1 MQRLSCPLR
10 TRLEN
15 TLCLSRFPLHQRR
28 FRNMKD
34 VVPTRQVS
42 RRMFIGGALAALSVP
57 LASSLLTGN
66 ALAAPSPFLMQ
77 AKADFIRLSYL
88 LTGHPSL
95 DASMAERLYQHMLTL
110 YPDFTQQVRALAQFI
125 DANHISADNLHPA
138 LLQQQPA
145 LAPLP
150 AAILTAW
157 YLGVVGTGKQAVCL
171 AYENALMNQ
180 AVRDHLTPPSYAYGA
195 YGTWATK
202 PQ

>member
-1 MQRLSCPLR
+1 
-10 TRLEN
+10 
-15 TLCLSRFPLHQRR
+15 
-28 FRNMKD
+28 MKD

-57 LASSLLTGN
+57 LVSSLLTGN
-66 ALAAPSPFLMQ
+66 ALAVPSPALMQ
-77 AKADFIRLSYL
+77 AKADFIRLSQL
-88 LTGHPSL
+88 LTGHPTL
-95 DASMAERLYQHMLTL
+95 DADMAERLYQHMLTL
-110 YPDFTQQVRALAQFI
+110 YPDFTRQVQALAQFVE
-125 DANHISADNLHPA
+125 AERLSAENLHA
-138 LLQQQPA
+138 AITRQQPA
-145 LAPLP
+145 LAALP